1 MRSKTDEKRNAII
14 AAATAV
20 FEEVGYQRASMA
32 MIAAR
37 LGGSKATL
45 YGYFHS
51 KEQLFATAVTS
62 AMEETGEELLGS
74 LASGDDIA
82 TVLTRYGR
90 IYLDLVTRPEI
101 QAVLRTVLSEGQGTA
116 LGQEVYNLGPQRG
129 VDGMIEFLEKRAAAG
144 ELTLAS
150 AEVAA
155 LHFKGLLEAGVTE
168 PLLFGLPNARDKGE
182 AVETAV
188 AAFLKI
194 YREPWI

>member
-1 MRSKTDEKRNAII
+1 MRAKTDEKRNAII

-45 YGYFHS
+45 YGYFRS

-74 LASGDDIA
+74 LTSGDDIA
-82 TVLTRYGR
+82 TVLTRYGK

-101 QAVLRTVLSEGQGTA
+101 QAVLRTVLSEGQGTT

-129 VDGMIEFLEKRAAAG
+129 VDGMIEFLKKRAASG
-144 ELTLAS
+144 EIVLAS
-150 AEVAA
+150 PEVAA

-168 PLLFGLPNARDKGE
+168 PLLFGLPDARDKGE

-188 AAFLKI
+188 TAFLKI
-194 YREPWI
+194 YGRP